1 MAPILGTGP
10 ITLIRAA
17 LVRAARTA
25 AQTALATLGTGA
37 VNIIDADWQAV
48 AALAGGAAVVSLLTS
63 VAFPPPET
71 GTVIGVADETA
82 EDGA

>member
-1 MAPILGTGP
+1 MPALITGTGP
-10 ITLIRAA
+10 ISHAKAA
-17 LVRAARTA
+17 AVRAVRTA

-63 VAFPPPET
+63 IAFPPPET
-71 GTVIGVADETA
+71 GTVIGTVEHTVDP
-82 EDGA
+82 